1 VLPARLD
8 DYERE
13 RDPHFY
19 GVGQTF
25 RPNRRLGSNLIR
37 PRDLGAQGESWRA
50 VLLDQFRRRGVNF
63 FGA

>member
-8 DYERE
+8 EYEE
-13 RDPHFY
+13 RQNPYTY
-19 GVGQTF
+19 GVGQPF

-37 PRDLGAQGESWRA
+37 PRDVGAQGESWRA